1 MRESHLKS
9 IHELSSDVLKNNSSD
24 FMFGQCYLQAMDFI
38 ESKICKSFIQKTRA
52 KSPEN
57 LYSIFFDSKVV
68 EFITIARILRDSNI
82 TSSLLT
88 TFVKFPILVLT
99 YKLGLPLS
107 DMIFNFN
114 QFVST
119 LDLDVLMLYFLFEF
133 GY

>member
-9 IHELSSDVLKNNSSD
+9 IHELSSDVLKNNLFD

-38 ESKICKSFIQKTRA
+38 ESKICKSFIQQIKA

-57 LYSIFFDSKVV
+57 MYSIFFDNKVV
-68 EFITIARILRDSNI
+68 EFIITARILRDSNI

-99 YKLGLPLS
+99 YKLGSLILINLS
-107 DMIFNFN
+107 
-114 QFVST
+114 VH
-119 LDLDVLMLYFLFEF
+119 
-133 GY
+133 